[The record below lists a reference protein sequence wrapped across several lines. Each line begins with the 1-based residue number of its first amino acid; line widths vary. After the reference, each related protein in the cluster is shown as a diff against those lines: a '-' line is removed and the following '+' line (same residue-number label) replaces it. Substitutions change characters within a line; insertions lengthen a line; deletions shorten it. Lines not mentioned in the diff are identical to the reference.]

1 MTVRPP
7 TSIPAAAAGRAGGF
21 ALFAAIAI
29 LVILA
34 ALGAFIVS
42 VTGLSSQSITLDLLG
57 SRALSGAR
65 AGIEWNMYLIQNPEN
80 TNPAIGPFNARYS
93 CPGTATN
100 LNFGGVLSDLT
111 VSVTCTTT
119 TATKSGNDVWVYKI
133 VSVACNFPTGGACPN
148 GASTSAS
155 YVERQITALTG
166 TCRQAS
172 GASC

>member
-1 MTVRPP
+1 MMVRPRNSSP
-7 TSIPAAAAGRAGGF
+7 RTAGNARGF

-34 ALGAFIVS
+34 ALGAFVVS
-42 VTGLSSQSITLDLLG
+42 VTGLGSQSVSLDLLG
-57 SRALSGAR
+57 TRALNAAR
-65 AGIEWNMYLIQNPEN
+65 AGVQWNMYLIQNPEN
-80 TNPAIGPFNARYS
+80 TNPSSGPFNARYS
-93 CPGTATN
+93 CPGTATD
-100 LNFGGVLSDLT
+100 LNFGGVLSDFT

-119 TATKSGNDVWVYKI
+119 TATESGNALWVYQI
-133 VSVACNFPTGGACPN
+133 VAVSCNFPTGGACPN